1 MTIRG
6 ILFDVD
12 DTLIQ
17 YSNASR
23 SGVLA
28 HLEAEGLLDRFESP
42 DAAVALWKDLE
53 EREYVRY
60 LEGQLTFP
68 EQQLLRTEL
77 FLAHIGVRTDD
88 LRAWFDRYVAH
99 RNSAWAAF
107 PDAPPLLEALTGRIA
122 LGVVSN
128 SALAHQV
135 YKLDAVGLLPHFG
148 EAVLCS
154 QEHGAPKPDP
164 SIFLA
169 GCALLG
175 LPPNQVAY
183 VGDRYDT
190 DGLGARDAGL
200 RAFWLDRT
208 AGGTA
213 RHTGVTVIHSLD
225 ELHHA
230 VA

>member
-1 MTIRG
+1 MTVRG
-6 ILFDVD
+6 ILFDID
-12 DTLIQ
+12 DTLID
-17 YSNASR
+17 YSGAAR
-23 SGVLA
+23 VGLLR

-42 DAAVALWKDLE
+42 DSAVALWKALE
-53 EREYVRY
+53 EHEYVRY
-60 LEGQLTFP
+60 LHGELTFP
-68 EQQLLRTEL
+68 EQQIVRTER
-77 FLAHIGVRTDD
+77 FLTQVNVTTDNP
-88 LRAWFDRYVAH
+88 RAWFDRYVAH
-99 RNSAWAAF
+99 RNSTWSAF
-107 PDAPPLLEALTGRIA
+107 PDAPPLLHSLTGRTA

-148 EAVLCS
+148 DAVLCS

-175 LPPNQVAY
+175 LPAHEVAY
-183 VGDRYDT
+183 VGDRYDV

-200 RAFWLDRT
+200 RAYWLDRT
-208 AGGTA
+208 ATA
-213 RHTGVTVIHSLD
+213 TTDLDGVTVIGSLA
-225 ELHHA
+225 ELRHA